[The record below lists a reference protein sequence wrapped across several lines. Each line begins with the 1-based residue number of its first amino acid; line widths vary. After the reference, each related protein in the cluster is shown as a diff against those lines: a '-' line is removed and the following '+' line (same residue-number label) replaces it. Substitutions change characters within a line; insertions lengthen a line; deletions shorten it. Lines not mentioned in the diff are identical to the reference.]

1 MRRRTWPAVSV
12 AIGGLLLWSACAVG
26 PKYVKPA
33 VPDLAAYKELASAEG
48 NDAWRLAHP
57 SDETVRGRW
66 WEVFG
71 DARLNALEDQVSVSN
86 QNVAAAA
93 ASFLSARALVRQAR
107 SQLFPVVTTNP
118 SAASVRS
125 PLASA
130 AGPALTSAT
139 GEYVLPFDASW
150 QADLWGKLRNTV
162 KANVYGAQA
171 SAADLENVRL
181 TMQAEVAAD
190 YYHLRAQDALMQLFE
205 STLAAY
211 RDSLRIA
218 QVQFQAGIASDETV
232 AQAETQLQATE
243 AQATNLQ
250 ILRAQYEHA
259 IALLVGQPA
268 TSFVLP
274 AEVVPLVPPP
284 IPVGVPSQLVER
296 RPDVAAAERR
306 MAQAN
311 AQVGIATAAFFP
323 VATLSGSAG
332 FEATSIANWLTW
344 TARFWSAGPALA
356 EPLFDAGLRRA
367 TVQQYRAAF
376 DETVASYRGSVLAAF
391 QQVEDNLSALRI
403 LSAEIQQQDGAVTSA
418 ARNLQL
424 ATTRYTAGVDPY
436 LNVITAQTALLANQQ
451 AAINLRLDQMTAS
464 VQLIEA
470 LGGGWTTSQLPAPTQ
485 IAAPDARSVAR
496 Q

>member
-1 MRRRTWPAVSV
+1 MRRNTPQMLVAVV
-12 AIGGLLLWSACAVG
+12 AGLLAGAGCAVG
-26 PKYVKPA
+26 PRYVKPP
-33 VPDLAAYKELASAEG
+33 VVDLAMYKELATASAT
-48 NDAWRLAHP
+48 NAWRLAHP
-57 SDETVRGRW
+57 SDETIRGEW
-66 WEVFG
+66 WTVFG
-71 DARLNALEDQVSVSN
+71 DARLNTLEAQVNVSN
-86 QNVAAAA
+86 QNVAAAT
-93 ASFLSARALVRQAR
+93 ASYLSARALVRQAR
-107 SQLFPVVTTNP
+107 SQLFPAVTTSP
-118 SAASVRS
+118 SVAAARTPV
-125 PLASA
+125 PI
-130 AGPALTSAT
+130 AGD
-139 GEYVLPFDASW
+139 VLPFDASW
-150 QADLWGKLRNTV
+150 QADLWGTLRHTV
-162 KANVYGAQA
+162 QASVSGAQA

-190 YYHLRAQDALMQLFE
+190 YYHLRAQDALMQLVDE
-205 STLAAY
+205 TVATY

-218 QVQFQAGIASDETV
+218 QVQFQAGLASDETV

-243 AQATNLQ
+243 AQATNLA

-268 TSFVLP
+268 TSFTLP
-274 AEVVPLVPPP
+274 GAVVPLVPPP

-311 AQVGIATAAFFP
+311 AQIGIATGAFFP
-323 VATLSGSAG
+323 VATLRASAG
-332 FEATSIANWLTW
+332 FEAASIGSWLTW
-344 TARFWSAGPALA
+344 SARFWSAGPALA
-356 EPLFDAGLRRA
+356 ETLFDAGLRRA

-376 DETVASYRGSVLAAF
+376 EEAVASYRGSVLTAF

-403 LSAEIQQQDGAVTSA
+403 LSAETQQQDGAVTSA
-418 ARNLQL
+418 ARNLEL

-451 AAINLRLDQMTAS
+451 TAITLRLDQMTAS

-485 IAAPDARSVAR
+485 IAAPPEARPVSVR
-496 Q
+496 

>member
-1 MRRRTWPAVSV
+1 M
-12 AIGGLLLWSACAVG
+12 
-26 PKYVKPA
+26 
-33 VPDLAAYKELASAEG
+33 
-48 NDAWRLAHP
+48 
-57 SDETVRGRW
+57 
-66 WEVFG
+66 
-71 DARLNALEDQVSVSN
+71 
-86 QNVAAAA
+86 
-93 ASFLSARALVRQAR
+93 
-107 SQLFPVVTTNP
+107 
-118 SAASVRS
+118 
-125 PLASA
+125 
-130 AGPALTSAT
+130 
-139 GEYVLPFDASW
+139 LPFDASW

-190 YYHLRAQDALMQLFE
+190 YYQLRAQDALVQLFE
-205 STLAAY
+205 ATVAAY

-218 QVQFQAGIASDETV
+218 QVQFQAGLASDETV
-232 AQAETQLQATE
+232 AQAETQLQTTE
-243 AQATNLQ
+243 AQATNLG

-259 IALLVGQPA
+259 MALLIGQPA
-268 TSFVLP
+268 TSFALP

-284 IPVGVPSQLVER
+284 VPVGVPSQLVER

-332 FEATSIANWLTW
+332 FEATSIASWLTW
-344 TARFWSAGPALA
+344 PARFWSAGPALA
-356 EPLFDAGLRRA
+356 ETLFDAGLRRA
-367 TVQQYRAAF
+367 TVQQYQAAF
-376 DETVASYRGSVLAAF
+376 DETVASYRGAVLAAF
-391 QQVEDNLSALRI
+391 QQVEDSLSALRI

-451 AAINLRLDQMTAS
+451 TAITLRLDADDRQRAVDRSSRRRMDDVAAADADRDRRAGDA
-464 VQLIEA
+464 E
-470 LGGGWTTSQLPAPTQ
+470 G
-485 IAAPDARSVAR
+485 AAPP
-496 Q
+496 

>member
-1 MRRRTWPAVSV
+1 MMASV
-12 AIGGLLLWSACAVG
+12 WVWSGCAVG
-26 PKYVKPA
+26 PKYVKP
-33 VPDLAAYKELASAEG
+33 PPFDLAQYKELAAAAG
-48 NDAWRLAHP
+48 TDAWRLAHP
-57 SDETVRGRW
+57 SDDTVRGRW

-71 DARLNALEDQVSVSN
+71 DARLNTLEEQVSVSN
-86 QNVAAAA
+86 QNVAAATA
-93 ASFLSARALVRQAR
+93 TFVSARALVRQAR
-107 SQLFPVVTTNP
+107 SQLFPVVTTTP

-125 PLASA
+125 PFVTSTNAPA
-130 AGPALTSAT
+130 ATSPIT
-139 GEYVLPFDASW
+139 EYVWPFDASW
-150 QADLWGKLRNTV
+150 QADLWGKLRTTV

-181 TMQAEVAAD
+181 TVQAEVATD
-190 YYHLRAQDALMQLFE
+190 YYQLRAQDALVQLFDQ
-205 STLAAY
+205 TVAAY
-211 RDSLRIA
+211 RDSLGIA
-218 QVQFQAGIASDETV
+218 QVQFQTGLASDETV
-232 AQAETQLQATE
+232 AQAETQLQTTE
-243 AQATNLQ
+243 AQATQLG

-259 IALLVGQPA
+259 MAMLTGQPA
-268 TSFVLP
+268 TSFTLP

-323 VATLSGSAG
+323 VATLGGSAG
-332 FEATSIANWLTW
+332 VEATSIASWFLW
-344 TARFWSAGPALA
+344 PARFWSAGPALA
-356 EPLFDAGLRRA
+356 ETLFDAGLRRA
-367 TVQQYRAAF
+367 TVQQSQAAF
-376 DETVASYRGSVLAAF
+376 DETVASYRGAVLAAF
-391 QQVEDNLSALRI
+391 QQVEDNLSALRL

-451 AAINLRLDQMTAS
+451 AAITLRVDQMTAS

-470 LGGGWTTSQLPAPTQ
+470 LGGGWTTSQLPPPPQ
-485 IAAPDARSVAR
+485 IAAPEAPRAAG